1 MFLRRRLAIVNCHHI
16 TAAAAMFKLIPDH
29 GGLDETCSDVRGQR
43 YMLGEI
49 FLRKGVAETNL
60 KVDTTKSTF
69 SPSISWSNNFIISK

>member
-1 MFLRRRLAIVNCHHI
+1 MIVNCHCI

-49 FLRKGVAETNL
+49 FLSKGVAENNL
-60 KVDTTKSTF
+60 KVDSTKLT
-69 SPSISWSNNFIISK
+69 ISKSEFHGQIFPFQFEKNL